1 MTRPI
6 LILAGLVAFLLSLSA
21 LHAASARVSW
31 QPNPE
36 ADIAG
41 YLLQWSADGEP
52 LREIETSGT
61 SAAVGDLKPGVA
73 YFFRLCAINT
83 SGMRSGWS
91 DATSYTVPTS
101 QRLRIVIYSS
111 DSPSRDNK
119 REEASFFQ
127 PVDGPRR
134 FWWAEIESP

>member
-6 LILAGLVAFLLSLSA
+6 LIVIGLVAFLLAEVLRG
-21 LHAASARVSW
+21 ASARVTW
-31 QPNPE
+31 HPNPE
-36 ADIAG
+36 TDIAG
-41 YLLQWSADGEP
+41 YRLQWSADGEE

-61 SAAVGDLKPGVA
+61 AAAVDGLKPGVA

-134 FWWAEIESP
+134 FWWAEIETP